1 MTGPSWNPLT
11 DLHQMWAL
19 PFMVNAYR
27 AGTVL
32 ALLAG
37 LVGFLM
43 VTRRQAFAGHT
54 LSAVGF
60 PGAAG
65 ATWLGISATYGYFA
79 FCLAA
84 ALVIETVPL
93 SARRNVSEESA
104 VVGIVQAFALAC
116 GYLFVVLYKGAL
128 GGTTALL
135 FGSFLGVTAG
145 QVSTLV
151 VLAVVLLVALGVV
164 GRPLL
169 FASLDPEAARASGVP
184 VGALDVAFLVLL
196 AATAAGVVQIT
207 GALMVFTLLV
217 LPAAAARELTCRP
230 SRAITLSVALALLIT
245 WVGLAVAFYS
255 PYPIGFWLSSLA
267 FIVFL
272 AARST
277 RAVRER
283 SGTRPIPA

>member
-1 MTGPSWNPLT
+1 MNPVASL
-11 DLHQMWAL
+11 QEMWAL

-32 ALLAG
+32 AVLAG

-65 ATWLGISATYGYFA
+65 ATWLGASAGLGYFA
-79 FCLAA
+79 FCGAA
-84 ALVIETVPL
+84 ALVISLVPT
-93 SARRNVSEESA
+93 SGRRGFSEEPA
-104 VVGIVQAFALAC
+104 LVGTVQAFALAC
-116 GYLFVVLYKGAL
+116 GYLFVVLSKGVL

-135 FGSFLGVTAG
+135 FGSFLGVTSA
-145 QVSTLV
+145 QVLALTVLTVILLV
-151 VLAVVLLVALGVV
+151 VLATI

-169 FASLDPEAARASGVP
+169 FASLDPAAARASGVP
-184 VGALDVAFLVLL
+184 VRALDVGFLLLL
-196 AATAAGVVQIT
+196 AATAAGVAQIT

-230 SRAITLSVALALLIT
+230 AAALALSVAIALLVT
-245 WVGLAVAFYS
+245 WSALGIAYSS
-255 PYPIGFWLSSLA
+255 PYPIGFWLSTLA
-267 FIVFL
+267 FGCYLL
-272 AARST
+272 ALGT
-277 RAVRER
+277 RRLRER
-283 SGTRPIPA
+283 RS

>member
-1 MTGPSWNPLT
+1 VSGPSWNPVT
-11 DLHQMWAL
+11 DLQQMWAM

-27 AGTVL
+27 AGTIL
-32 ALLAG
+32 AILAG

-65 ATWLGISATYGYFA
+65 ATWLGVSAGYGYFA

-84 ALVIETVPL
+84 ALVIATVPS
-93 SARRNVSEESA
+93 SARRGFSAESA
-104 VVGIVQAFALAC
+104 LVGTVQAFALAC
-116 GYLFVVLYKGAL
+116 GYLFVVLYKGVL

-135 FGSFLGVTAG
+135 FGSFLGVTTG
-145 QVSTLV
+145 QVTAVAILAMV
-151 VLAVVLLVALGVV
+151 LLTVLAVV

-184 VGALDVAFLVLL
+184 VRALDVAFLVLL

-217 LPAAAARELTCRP
+217 LPAAAARELTCQP
-230 SRAITLSVALALLIT
+230 ARAMALSVALALLVT
-245 WVGLAVAFYS
+245 WVALAIAYYS

-267 FIVFL
+267 FAVFL
-272 AARST
+272 TAR
-277 RAVRER
+277 
-283 SGTRPIPA
+283 GTRTVRDRSSARVVAA